1 MSQTH
6 SHRRPQ
12 PQEGRE
18 VVDLYPDDGHDEDD
32 GGGDRSLSAIPREIL
47 VRKRIDA
54 GSTSTSRPT
63 TRKKPPSAD
72 SAGGITITCT
82 CTGRS
87 RSSDSAGAR
96 LRSFFAR
103 KSSKLRVFRPK
114 DREHRISKRRKEAH
128 VHVADEGHTR
138 DVDLGGH
145 NADGR
150 NAACDENEVRAVA
163 RGAPADTA
171 QMPPAPPSYEEALR
185 LGLFNRPAQQEG
197 LQQSGCARL
206 QRS

>member
-18 VVDLYPDDGHDEDD
+18 VVDLYPDDGHDEGD

-63 TRKKPPSAD
+63 TRKKSPSAD

-128 VHVADEGHTR
+128 VHVADEGRTR

-185 LGLFNRPAQQEG
+185 LGLFNRPTQQEG

>member
-1 MSQTH
+1 MTQTH
-6 SHRRPQ
+6 SHRRPH

-18 VVDLYPDDGHDEDD
+18 VVDLYPDDGHDEDGGGG
-32 GGGDRSLSAIPREIL
+32 GGGDHSLSAIPREII
-47 VRKRIDA
+47 VRKRVDA

-63 TRKKPPSAD
+63 TRKKSPSAG

-87 RSSDSAGAR
+87 RSSSDSAGAR

-128 VHVADEGHTR
+128 VHKADEGHTR
-138 DVDLGGH
+138 DVDLGRH

-150 NAACDENEVRAVA
+150 NAACDENEGRAVA

-185 LGLFNRPAQQEG
+185 LGLFNRPTQQES
-197 LQQSGCARL
+197 LQQNGCA
-206 QRS
+206 

>member
-6 SHRRPQ
+6 SRRRPH
-12 PQEGRE
+12 PQEGRD
-18 VVDLYPDDGHDEDD
+18 VVDLYDED
-32 GGGDRSLSAIPREIL
+32 GGGGGDHSLSAIPREII

-63 TRKKPPSAD
+63 TRNKPRSAD

-128 VHVADEGHTR
+128 VHVADEGRTR
-138 DVDLGGH
+138 DVDLGGQ

-150 NAACDENEVRAVA
+150 NAACDANEVRAVA

-185 LGLFNRPAQQEG
+185 LGLFNRPTQQEG

>member
-6 SHRRPQ
+6 SHRRPH

-18 VVDLYPDDGHDEDD
+18 VVDLYPDDGHDEGD

-63 TRKKPPSAD
+63 TRKKSPSAD

-128 VHVADEGHTR
+128 VHVADERHTR

-185 LGLFNRPAQQEG
+185 LGLFNRPTQQEG